1 MVSMFQFCLDD
12 CHKMKDYHALHPQ
25 LEAMGLSE
33 WSALLKQQLAARFAA
48 DAHGKMPVWQAALAA
63 LPDVQPSEVELKTEV
78 IVGTDSDLS
87 QRDREVMCQQL
98 QHFHP
103 WRKGP
108 YRLLGID
115 LNTEWR
121 SDWKWDRVLPHISPL
136 IGRKVLDVGGGNG
149 YHGWRMEGEG
159 AQLVLGIDPT
169 RVFAMQYLVMQR
181 YIQSHCH
188 YVLPIGIEDLPD
200 KLSCFDTV
208 FSMGV
213 LYHRRSPLDHL
224 FELRDCLRSG
234 GELVL
239 ETLVIEG
246 ELGEV
251 LMPESRYAKMR
262 NVWFIPSVDT
272 MCLWLRRCG
281 FKAVKCVDQS
291 VTTLEEQRA
300 TEWMHFESLA
310 DFLDPDD
317 RTKTI
322 EGHPSP
328 LRATFIAIAP

>member
-1 MVSMFQFCLDD
+1 MIIYD
-12 CHKMKDYHALHPQ
+12 ALYPQ
-25 LEAMGLSE
+25 LETIGLADWVGS
-33 WSALLKQQLAARFAA
+33 LKPLVESRLASN
-48 DAHGKMPVWQAALAA
+48 AHGKMPVWQAALAA
-63 LPDVQPSEVELKTEV
+63 LPELDTDDVDLGTCVRIGDSTSVSDDERDAMVE
-78 IVGTDSDLS
+78 
-87 QRDREVMCQQL
+87 QL

-108 YRLLGID
+108 YQLLGIE

-121 SDWKWDRVLPHISPL
+121 SDWKWERVLPHIQPL
-136 IGRKVLDVGGGNG
+136 NGRTVLDVGGGNG
-149 YHGWRMEGEG
+149 YHGWRMLG
-159 AQLVLGIDPT
+159 AGAKLVIGIDPT

-181 YIQSHCH
+181 YIRSQQH
-188 YVLPIGIEDLPD
+188 YVLPIGIEEMPE
-200 KLSCFDTV
+200 KLQCFDTV

-224 FELRDCLRSG
+224 YELRSCLRTG

-246 ELGEV
+246 GLGEV
-251 LMPESRYAKMR
+251 LMPEQRYAKMR
-262 NVWFIPSVDT
+262 NVWFIPSVET
-272 MCLWLRRCG
+272 MILWLQRCG
-281 FKAVKCVDQS
+281 FKNVRCVDET
-291 VTTLEEQRA
+291 VTSLEEQRA

-310 DFLDPDD
+310 DFLDSED

-328 LRATFIAIAP
+328 LRATFTAIAP